1 MSYTDFDIPK
11 VEKELGLKVKNREL
25 SWQIEFI
32 EPSNWLKE
40 TLRRGTANA
49 LVSEK
54 SRSEFLVAPVMLA
67 IKEIEENRVQ
77 VFSGQTLNV
86 DANLGLT
93 GECDFILS
101 KTEPTPILREPI
113 MSVVEAKKND
123 IELGLGQ
130 CIAQMVAARIFN
142 NRQGNDFKEIFGCVT
157 TGETWQFLKLEETNA
172 IVDANRYFI
181 SEVGKILGVFK
192 SIMNYYEGF

>member
-11 VEKELGLKVKNREL
+11 VEKELDVKVKNRL
-25 SWQIEFI
+25 LNWQIEFI
-32 EPSNWLKE
+32 EPSDWLKE
-40 TLRRGTANA
+40 TLGKGLANA

-54 SRSEFLVAPVMLA
+54 SRSEFLVAPVMLE
-67 IKEIEENRVQ
+67 IKELNNNRVQ
-77 VFSGQTLNV
+77 IFSGQTLNV

-113 MSVVEAKKND
+113 MAVVEAKKND

-142 NRQGNDFKEIFGCVT
+142 SRKGNDLKEIFGCVT
-157 TGETWQFLKLEETNA
+157 TGETWQFLKLEESFV
-172 IVDANRYFI
+172 IVDVSRFYIDN
-181 SEVGKILGVFK
+181 VGKILGVFK
-192 SIMNYYEGF
+192 SVTNFYEG

>member
-11 VEKELGLKVKNREL
+11 VEKELGLKVKNRIL

-32 EPSNWLKE
+32 EPVNWLVEALIRGGE
-40 TLRRGTANA
+40 TA

-54 SRSEFLVAPVMLA
+54 ARSEFLVAPVLLA
-67 IKEIEENRVQ
+67 VREITENRVQ

-86 DANLGLT
+86 DVNLGLT

-113 MSVVEAKKND
+113 MAVVEAKKND

-142 NRQGNDFKEIFGCVT
+142 LRKGNDFKEIFGCVT
-157 TGETWQFLKLEETNA
+157 TGETWQFLKLEETEV
-172 IVDANRYFI
+172 IVDTNRFFI
-181 SEVGKILGVFK
+181 SEIGKILGVFK
-192 SIMNYYEGF
+192 SITSYHEG

>member
-11 VEKELGLKVKNREL
+11 VEKELGLKVKTRLL
-25 SWQIEFI
+25 SWQVEYI
-32 EPSNWLKE
+32 EPSDWLKE
-40 TLRRGTANA
+40 TLRRGIENA

-54 SRSEFLVAPVMLA
+54 SRSEFLVAPVLLA
-67 IKEIEENRVQ
+67 VKEVDENRVQ

-113 MSVVEAKKND
+113 MAVVEAKKND
-123 IELGLGQ
+123 IDIGLGQ

-142 NRQGNDFKEIFGCVT
+142 HRQGNDFKEIFGCVT
-157 TGETWQFLKLEETNA
+157 TGEAWQFLKLEETNT
-172 IVDANRYFI
+172 IVDTNRYFI
-181 SEVGKILGVFK
+181 SEVGKILGIFK
-192 SIMNYYEGF
+192 SILNHYEG

>member
-1 MSYTDFDIPK
+1 MSYTEFDIPR
-11 VEKELGLKVKNREL
+11 VERELGLKVKSRLL

-32 EPSNWLKE
+32 EPSVWLNE
-40 TLRRGTANA
+40 TLERGASIA

-67 IKEIEENRVQ
+67 VKEINENRVQ
-77 VFSGQTLNV
+77 IFSGQTLNV

-101 KTEPTPILREPI
+101 RTEPTPVLREPI
-113 MSVVEAKKND
+113 MAVVEAKKND

-130 CIAQMVAARIFN
+130 CIAQMVAAKIFN
-142 NRQGNDFKEIFGCVT
+142 LRRENDAKEIFGCVT
-157 TGETWQFLKLEETNA
+157 TGETWQFLKLEETFA
-172 IVDANRYFI
+172 IVDTNRFFI
-181 SEVGKILGVFK
+181 SEVGKLLGVFK
-192 SIMNYYEGF
+192 SITNYHEG

>member
-1 MSYTDFDIPK
+1 MSYTDFDIRK
-11 VEKELGLKVKNREL
+11 VESELGVKVKNRVL

-32 EPSNWLKE
+32 EPINWLVE
-40 TLRRGTANA
+40 ALIRGSSTS

-54 SRSEFLVAPVMLA
+54 ARSEFLVAPVLLA
-67 IKEIEENRVQ
+67 VREINENRVQ
-77 VFSGQTLNV
+77 IFSGQTLNV

-113 MSVVEAKKND
+113 MAVVEAKKND

-142 NRQGNDFKEIFGCVT
+142 HRQGNDFKEIFGCVT
-157 TGETWQFLKLEETNA
+157 TGETWQFLKLEETLA
-172 IVDANRYFI
+172 IVDTNRYFI

-192 SIMNYYEGF
+192 SITNYHEG

>member
-11 VEKELGLKVKNREL
+11 VEKEFGIKVKNRL
-25 SWQIEFI
+25 LTWQVEFI
-32 EPSNWLKE
+32 EPSNWLIE
-40 TLRRGTANA
+40 TLERGSSNA

-67 IKEIEENRVQ
+67 VKEITENHIQ
-77 VFSGQTLNV
+77 IFSGQTLNV

-113 MSVVEAKKND
+113 MAVVEAKKND

-130 CIAQMVAARIFN
+130 CVAQMIASKIFN
-142 NRQGNDFKEIFGCVT
+142 NKKGNDFKEIFGCVT
-157 TGETWQFLKLEETNA
+157 TGETWQFLKLEDNFV
-172 IVDANRYFI
+172 IVDSDRFYI
-181 SEVGKILGVFK
+181 DSIGKILGVFK
-192 SIMNYYEGF
+192 SIANYYEG

>member
-11 VEKELGLKVKNREL
+11 IEKDFGVKVKSRSL

-32 EPSNWLKE
+32 EPSRWLIE
-40 TLRRGTANA
+40 TLERGNANA
-49 LVSEK
+49 FVSEK
-54 SRSEFLVAPVMLA
+54 SRSEFLVAPVLLA
-67 IKEIEENRVQ
+67 VKEVTENQIQ

-86 DANLGLT
+86 DVNLGLT

-113 MSVVEAKKND
+113 MAVVEAKKND

-130 CIAQMVAARIFN
+130 CIAQMIASKIFN
-142 NRQGNDFKEIFGCVT
+142 SKKGNDFKEIFGCVT
-157 TGETWQFLKLEETNA
+157 TGETWQFLKLEDNFAT
-172 IVDANRYFI
+172 IDVNRFFI
-181 SEVGKILGVFK
+181 SEVGQILGVFK
-192 SIMNYYEGF
+192 SIANYYEG

>member
-1 MSYTDFDIPK
+1 MSYTDFDIPR
-11 VEKELGLKVKNREL
+11 VERELGIKVKSRLLEWRNN
-25 SWQIEFI
+25 FI
-32 EPSNWLKE
+32 EPSAWLTE
-40 TLRRGTANA
+40 TLERGAANA
-49 LVSEK
+49 FVSEK
-54 SRSEFLVAPVMLA
+54 SRSEFLVAPVLLA
-67 IKEIEENRVQ
+67 VREINDNRVQ

-101 KTEPTPILREPI
+101 KTDPTPILREPI

-130 CIAQMVAARIFN
+130 CIAQMVAAKIFN
-142 NRQGNDFKEIFGCVT
+142 LRRENDFKEIFGCVT
-157 TGETWQFLKLEETNA
+157 TGEIWQFLKLEESSA
-172 IVDANRYFI
+172 IIDTNRYFI

-192 SIMNYYEGF
+192 SITDFYEG

>member
-1 MSYTDFDIPK
+1 MSYTDFDIPR
-11 VEKELGLKVKNREL
+11 VERELGLKVKNRIL

-32 EPSNWLKE
+32 EPSAWLVE
-40 TLRRGTANA
+40 SLARGSSNA

-54 SRSEFLVAPVMLA
+54 SRSEFLVAPVLLA
-67 IKEIEENRVQ
+67 VKEINENRVQ

-113 MSVVEAKKND
+113 MAVVEAKKND

-130 CIAQMVAARIFN
+130 CIAQMAAAKIFN
-142 NRQGNDFKEIFGCVT
+142 LRKGNDFKEIFGCVT
-157 TGETWQFLKLEETNA
+157 TGETWQFLKLEENLA
-172 IVDANRYFI
+172 IVDTNRFFI
-181 SEVGKILGVFK
+181 SEIEKILGVFR
-192 SIMNYYEGF
+192 SITNFYEG

>member
-1 MSYTDFDIPK
+1 MSYTDFDIPR
-11 VEKELGLKVKNREL
+11 VERELGLRVKNKL
-25 SWQIEFI
+25 ISWQIEFI
-32 EPSNWLKE
+32 EPPAWLLE
-40 TLRRGTANA
+40 SLARGSANA

-54 SRSEFLVAPVMLA
+54 SRSEFLVAPVLLA
-67 IKEIEENRVQ
+67 VKEINENRIQ
-77 VFSGQTLNV
+77 IFSGQTLNI

-113 MSVVEAKKND
+113 MAVVEAKKND

-130 CIAQMVAARIFN
+130 CIAQMAAAKIFN
-142 NRQGNDFKEIFGCVT
+142 LRRENDFKEIFGCVT
-157 TGETWQFLKLEETNA
+157 TGETWQFLKLEESDV
-172 IVDANRYFI
+172 IVDSSRFFI

-192 SIMNYYEGF
+192 SVTNFYEG

>member
-11 VEKELGLKVKNREL
+11 VEKELGLKVRNRVL

-32 EPSNWLKE
+32 EPVQWLVE
-40 TLRRGTANA
+40 ALIRGSATA

-54 SRSEFLVAPVMLA
+54 ARSEFLVAPVLLA
-67 IKEIEENRVQ
+67 VREIDENRVQ

-113 MSVVEAKKND
+113 MAVVEAKKND

-130 CIAQMVAARIFN
+130 CIAQMVGARIFN
-142 NRQGNDFKEIFGCVT
+142 LRKGNDFKEIFGCVT
-157 TGETWQFLKLEETNA
+157 TGETWQFLKLEETEV
-172 IVDANRYFI
+172 IVDTNRFFI
-181 SEVGKILGVFK
+181 SEIGKILGVFK
-192 SIMNYYEGF
+192 SITNYYEG

>member
-1 MSYTDFDIPK
+1 MSYTDFDIPR
-11 VEKELGLKVKNREL
+11 VEKELGLKVKSRLL
-25 SWQIEFI
+25 SWQIDFI
-32 EPSNWLKE
+32 EPSKWLNE
-40 TLRRGTANA
+40 TLERGLENA
-49 LVSEK
+49 LISEK
-54 SRSEFLVAPVMLA
+54 SRSEFLVAPILLA
-67 IKEIEENRVQ
+67 VKEVNENRVQ

-113 MSVVEAKKND
+113 MAVVEAKKND

-142 NRQGNDFKEIFGCVT
+142 HRQGNDFKEIFGCVT
-157 TGETWQFLKLEETNA
+157 TGETWQFLKLEETFA
-172 IVDANRYFI
+172 IVDTERLYI

-192 SIMNYYEGF
+192 SITNYHEG

>member
-11 VEKELGLKVKNREL
+11 IEKDFGVKVKSRSL

-32 EPSNWLKE
+32 EPSRWLIE
-40 TLRRGTANA
+40 TLERGNANA

-54 SRSEFLVAPVMLA
+54 SRSEFLVAPVLLA
-67 IKEIEENRVQ
+67 VKEVTENQIQ

-86 DANLGLT
+86 DVNLGLT

-113 MSVVEAKKND
+113 MAVVEAKKND

-130 CIAQMVAARIFN
+130 CIAQMIASKIFN
-142 NRQGNDFKEIFGCVT
+142 SKKGNDFKEIFGCVT
-157 TGETWQFLKLEETNA
+157 TGETWQFLKLEDNFAT
-172 IVDANRYFI
+172 IDVNRFFI
-181 SEVGKILGVFK
+181 SEVGQILGVFK
-192 SIMNYYEGF
+192 SIANYYEG

>member
-11 VEKELGLKVKNREL
+11 VENELGLRVKNRVL

-32 EPSNWLKE
+32 EPLSWLTDALE
-40 TLRRGTANA
+40 RGAANA

-54 SRSEFLVAPVMLA
+54 ARSEFLVAPVLLA
-67 IKEIEENRVQ
+67 VKEISNNRMQ

-86 DANLGLT
+86 DVNLGLT

-113 MSVVEAKKND
+113 MAVVEAKKND

-142 NRQGNDFKEIFGCVT
+142 HRRENDFKEIFGCVT
-157 TGETWQFLKLEETNA
+157 TGETWQFLKLEETFA
-172 IVDANRYFI
+172 IVDTNRFFI
-181 SEVGKILGVFK
+181 SEVGRILAVFK
-192 SIMNYYEGF
+192 SITNYHEG